1 VFYFRKQRCVV
12 FVSIYIILLIVHF
25 QDNCD
30 GSCACMVYILC
41 ASLCVCLYVCMY
53 VYMYVC
59 LSVVYVI
66 HVCVHVCM
74 CEQRAVNV
82 KALQWRPSRALLT
95 TTVVVHVTIISS
107 ASSIC
112 PVLTRVA
119 ADIVTL
125 LGDATSN
132 VSLSYSLARYSTL
145 VSRLG

>member
-1 VFYFRKQRCVV
+1 MYG
-12 FVSIYIILLIVHF
+12 VHSVR
-25 QDNCD
+25 Q
-30 GSCACMVYILC
+30 SVCM
-41 ASLCVCLYVCMY
+41 SVCMYVCMY